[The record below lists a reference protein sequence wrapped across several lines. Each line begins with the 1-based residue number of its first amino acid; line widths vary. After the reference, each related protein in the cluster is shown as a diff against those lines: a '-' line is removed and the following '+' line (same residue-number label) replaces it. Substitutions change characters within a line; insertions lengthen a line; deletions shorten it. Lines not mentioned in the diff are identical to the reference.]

1 MQKRVIYNVLT
12 MTALLA
18 ALGTDYFAQ
27 AGTCFQAGAVITVAE
42 KMAVRFSK
50 AFPQRTSQPATRLES
65 TLQTAVVAKESA
77 PSSRHD
83 PQQARRCGTFALY
96 LPPPLA

>member
-1 MQKRVIYNVLT
+1 MQRRVIYNVLT

-18 ALGTDYFAQ
+18 ALGTDYLAQ
-27 AGTCFQAGAVITVAE
+27 AGTCFQADAVITVAE

-50 AFPQRTSQPATRLES
+50 AFPQRSSQPATRLES
-65 TLQTAVVAKESA
+65 TRQTAVVAQEFFA
-77 PSSRHD
+77 IGRHD
-83 PQQARRCGTFALY
+83 PQQARCCSTFALH